1 MGGGGIMDNVVA
13 TPSTASSPFGRVVNV
28 AIHVGVGRAVE
39 KKTNAVSR
47 GEVEEER
54 EETE

>member
-28 AIHVGVGRAVE
+28 VIHVGVGRAVE